1 MHRTVA
7 HGCSFTRYR
16 WPCWP
21 KFVPWFNGG
30 VPMINRGRSASGNET
45 ISRFAINS
53 AMKWQEI
60 DHMYI
65 MWSASDRYE
74 IVTCDNPYELEG
86 RITYGAWEDDFQWS
100 TWFEGHRLENRNEY
114 FRRNFW
120 NEQHQYYR
128 TLEHILR
135 TQMFLDRK
143 NVPYTMMIFNK
154 HVLNKD
160 HHSES
165 ERALYKEIDW
175 SKFLFYK
182 DNMGLWEFSEENYKE
197 YYVPGETHPPPIA
210 HYHWVK
216 DVMFKSDVECPPEE
230 YVKLQNYFKE

>member
-1 MHRTVA
+1 
-7 HGCSFTRYR
+7 
-16 WPCWP
+16 
-21 KFVPWFNGG
+21 
-30 VPMINRGRSASGNET
+30 
-45 ISRFAINS
+45 
-53 AMKWQEI
+53 
-60 DHMYI
+60 
-65 MWSASDRYE
+65 
-74 IVTCDNPYELEG
+74 
-86 RITYGAWEDDFQWS
+86 
-100 TWFEGHRLENRNEY
+100 
-114 FRRNFW
+114 
-120 NEQHQYYR
+120 
-128 TLEHILR
+128 
-135 TQMFLDRK
+135 MFLDRK

-154 HVLNKD
+154 DVLSKD